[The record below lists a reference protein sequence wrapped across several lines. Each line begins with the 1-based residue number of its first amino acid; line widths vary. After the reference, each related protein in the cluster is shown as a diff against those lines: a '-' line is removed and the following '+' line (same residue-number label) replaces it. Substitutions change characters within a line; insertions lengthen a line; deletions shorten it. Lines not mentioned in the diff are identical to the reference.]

1 MLSVTTAAADRSLLT
16 LAELRAAAGVP
27 DNSRDAELTTLGAR
41 VAAAITAACQVARGG
56 AVPPTLRLE
65 TLTET
70 HHNDRHRA
78 EIVLSRRPV
87 VSVTSVTE
95 IDTVLTSADYE
106 IEAGTGLLRRLA
118 AGRPWCWPCRKVVIV
133 YQAGWQTVPDDLKLA
148 AAKFVQAEWQQGS
161 RDPLLRRVKVEGI
174 SEREYWVD
182 PTKDSVI
189 PAEVMDILE
198 RGGYVNYWVS

>member
-41 VAAAITAACQVARGG
+41 VAAAITGACQVARGG

-87 VSVTSVTE
+87 VSVTSVAE

-148 AAKFVQAEWQQGS
+148 AAKFVQAE
-161 RDPLLRRVKVEGI
+161 
-174 SEREYWVD
+174 YWVD

>member
-41 VAAAITAACQVARGG
+41 VAAAITGACQVARGG

-70 HHNDRHRA
+70 LQNDRHRT

-95 IDTVLTSADYE
+95 IDAALTSADYE
-106 IEAGTGLLRRLA
+106 IEAGAGLLRRLA